1 MKQIFAFAGLSLLL
15 IVGLAWLLA
24 QLWPDPAAQQAVWF
38 SAGIALGIQILG
50 FLFVRVIVPA
60 HVIAGWGAGML
71 LRFLTLVLHAL
82 IGVRLMG
89 FPPAPALLS
98 LAAFFFVSTLIEPV
112 FLKKP

>member
-1 MKQIFAFAGLSLLL
+1 MKRTLVFAGLSLLL
-15 IVGLAWLLA
+15 IVGLAWLLT
-24 QLWPDPAAQQAVWF
+24 QFWTEPIAQQAVWF
-38 SAGIALGIQILG
+38 SAGIALGIQIIG

-82 IGVRLMG
+82 IGTGLMG

-112 FLKKP
+112 FLKP

>member
-1 MKQIFAFAGLSLLL
+1 MKRILAYAGLSLLL

-24 QLWPDPAAQQAVWF
+24 RYWPDPMAQQAVWF
-38 SAGIALGIQILG
+38 SASIALGIQIIG
-50 FLFVRVIVPA
+50 FLFVRVNASA
-60 HVIAGWGAGML
+60 HVMAGWGAGML

-112 FLKKP
+112 FLKP

>member
-1 MKQIFAFAGLSLLL
+1 MKRILAYAGLSLLL
-15 IVGLAWLLA
+15 IVGLAWLFTR
-24 QLWPDPAAQQAVWF
+24 LWPDPMAQQSVWF
-38 SAGIALGIQILG
+38 SAGIALGIQIIG
-50 FLFVRVIVPA
+50 FVFVRVLVPA
-60 HVIAGWGAGML
+60 NVMAGWGAGML

-112 FLKKP
+112 FLKP